1 MQNKITRTLVSSD
14 LDLQPVGRSNV
25 RGQPRS
31 GCAINAAVEVLG
43 DAWSLIVLRDIVF
56 GGRRHFREL
65 LTRNDEGIASNI
77 LASRLRKLVDEGL
90 LSRDDATRGRRATYS
105 LTEAGIQTLP
115 VMVALGTWGM
125 RHRPTSP
132 ELTIR
137 ARLLAESPALVDDLI
152 DELRE
157 IHVGVPRPHPGRP
170 LASERLQ
177 QAYEETVGRE
187 GSP

>member
-1 MQNKITRTLVSSD
+1 MA
-14 LDLQPVGRSNV
+14 
-25 RGQPRS
+25 GQPRS

-43 DAWSLIVLRDIVF
+43 DSWSLIILRDIVF

-65 LTRNDEGIASNI
+65 LTQNNEGIASNM

-90 LSRDDATRGRRATYS
+90 LTKAEAVRGQKAKYS

-125 RHRPTSP
+125 THRETSP

-137 ARLLAESPALVDDLI
+137 SRLMTDDPQLVSGLME
-152 DELRE
+152 ELRE
-157 IHVGVPRPHPGRP
+157 THLGVPRPDPASPR
-170 LASERLQ
+170 ASERLQ
-177 QAYEETVGRE
+177 AAVKAEIA
-187 GSP
+187 GS

>member
-1 MQNKITRTLVSSD
+1 MA
-14 LDLQPVGRSNV
+14 
-25 RGQPRS
+25 GQPRS

-43 DAWSLIVLRDIVF
+43 DSWSLIILRDIVF

-65 LTRNDEGIASNI
+65 LTQNNEGIASNM

-90 LSRDDATRGRRATYS
+90 LTKAEAVRGQKAKYS

-125 RHRPTSP
+125 THRETSP

-137 ARLLAESPALVDDLI
+137 SRLMTEDPQLVSGLME
-152 DELRE
+152 ELRE
-157 IHVGVPRPHPGRP
+157 THLGVPRPDPDSPR
-170 LASERLQ
+170 ASERLQ
-177 QAYEETVGRE
+177 AAVDAAIA
-187 GSP
+187 GS

>member
-1 MQNKITRTLVSSD
+1 MA
-14 LDLQPVGRSNV
+14 
-25 RGQPRS
+25 GQPRS

-43 DAWSLIVLRDIVF
+43 DSWSLIILRDIVF

-65 LTRNDEGIASNI
+65 LTQNNEGIASNM

-90 LSRDDATRGRRATYS
+90 LTKAEAVRGQKAKYS

-125 RHRPTSP
+125 THRETSP

-137 ARLLAESPALVDDLI
+137 SRLMTDDPRLVSGRME
-152 DELRE
+152 ELRE
-157 IHVGVPRPHPGRP
+157 THLGVPRPDPASPR
-170 LASERLQ
+170 ASERLQ
-177 QAYEETVGRE
+177 AAVKAEIA
-187 GSP
+187 GS